1 MTGVIKK
8 QFILPLILLLLGLF
22 FTTKASAATLSNIS
36 DTLSTSRPSASAPLA
51 GDQAA
56 SATQATLVDN
66 GSIFLSSDSAVFNF
80 DTGQT
85 LNSVN
90 VASMSAA
97 NTPSANQRI
106 LYLTSAITNAH
117 HQGTAVFKSVTATH
131 TIRFTTS
138 SNIPASGHIIIDFPG
153 IGSNT
158 ASPSATTFAFNGL
171 NSGSGLPAQIVT
183 NNVTCTG
190 SSTVAAPRI
199 DCVTS
204 GAITGG
210 TTITFLVGCTTQ
222 SSGTCTAFS
231 PRLINPTKTA
241 TAGSADT
248 WKVSISTTDTT
259 ANGGTVLD
267 SGSAKIGTVE
277 AVQVQG
283 TIEPTLT
290 FTISGQTDG
299 ANINTI
305 SGSCG
310 SITTN
315 AGINSTATFVNLG
328 IISNGKLS
336 KAAQQLEVSTN
347 GSSGYAITATSSG
360 RFINPASGVWLGD
373 ANGGNGLTANDTPA
387 PAVIAVAAPTVSAFG
402 IHVCGARSNVN
413 SDQWVNAGTAP
424 DSSDGTAKFS
434 NPWNTGTNGFYST
447 IASYTGGPVTQERT
461 AVLYGAT
468 ALGTTPAG
476 IYSNYYTYVATATF

>member
-1 MTGVIKK
+1 MTGIIKK
-8 QFILPLILLLLGLF
+8 QFILPLIILLLGLF
-22 FTTKASAATLSNIS
+22 FTTKANAATLSNIS
-36 DTLSTSRPSASAPLA
+36 DTLSTSRPSASAPLS

-66 GSIFLSSDSAVFNF
+66 GSIFLASDSAVFQF

-90 VASMSAA
+90 VASMSAT
-97 NTPSANQRI
+97 NTPSAGQRI

-117 HQGTAVFKSVTATH
+117 HAGTAVFKSVAATH
-131 TIRFTTS
+131 TIKFTTS
-138 SNIPASGHIIIDFPG
+138 SNLPAGGHIIIDFPG
-153 IGSNT
+153 SGNNT
-158 ASPSATTFAFNGL
+158 ASPSATTFAFN
-171 NSGSGLPAQIVT
+171 NIASGQIT
-183 NNVTCTG
+183 TSANISCTWTI
-190 SSTVAAPRI
+190 SAPRL
-199 DCVTS
+199 DCLLAGS
-204 GAITGG
+204 LTGG
-210 TTITFLVGCTTQ
+210 SAVTINLGCTAGT
-222 SSGTCTAFS
+222 SSCTAFS
-231 PRLINPTKTA
+231 SRLINPTKTA

-259 ANGGTVLD
+259 GNGGTVLD

-299 ANINTI
+299 ININTI

-373 ANGGNGLTANDTPA
+373 ANGGNGLTANDTPV

-424 DSSDGTAKFS
+424 DSTDGTAKFS

-447 IASYTGGPVTQERT
+447 VASYTGGPVTQEKT

>member
-1 MTGVIKK
+1 MTLIIKK
-8 QFILPLILLLLGLF
+8 QFIASVLILFVGLF
-22 FTTKASAATLSNIS
+22 LTQKANAATLANIS

-51 GDQAA
+51 VAQSAA
-56 SATQATLVDN
+56 ATQATLTDN
-66 GSIFLSSDSAVFNF
+66 GSIFLASDSAVFQF

-85 LNSVN
+85 LNTVN
-90 VASMSAA
+90 VASMSAT
-97 NTPSANQRI
+97 NTPSAGQRI

-117 HQGTAVFKSVTATH
+117 HAGTAVFKSVAATH

-138 SNIPASGHIIIDFPG
+138 SNLPANGHIIITFPG
-153 IGSNT
+153 AGNNT
-158 ASPSATTFAFNGL
+158 ASPSASTFAFNGL
-171 NSGSGLPAQIVT
+171 ASGQIT
-183 NNVTCTG
+183 TSANVSCTWTITAPSLDCLLAG
-190 SSTVAAPRI
+190 TLTGGSTV
-199 DCVTS
+199 
-204 GAITGG
+204 
-210 TTITFLVGCTTQ
+210 TINLGCTAGT
-222 SSGTCTAFS
+222 SSCTAFS
-231 PRLINPTKTA
+231 SRLINPTKTA
-241 TAGSADT
+241 AAGSADT
-248 WKVSISTTDTT
+248 WKVSIATTDTT

-299 ANINTI
+299 TNINTI

-315 AGINSTATFVNLG
+315 AGIDSTATFVNLG

-387 PAVIAVAAPTVSAFG
+387 PAVIPVAAPTTSAFG
-402 IHVCGARSNVN
+402 IHACGARSNVN
-413 SDQWVNAGTAP
+413 TDQWVNAGTAP
-424 DSSDGTAKFS
+424 DTTDGTAKFS
-434 NPWNTGTNGFYST
+434 NPWNTQTNGFYST